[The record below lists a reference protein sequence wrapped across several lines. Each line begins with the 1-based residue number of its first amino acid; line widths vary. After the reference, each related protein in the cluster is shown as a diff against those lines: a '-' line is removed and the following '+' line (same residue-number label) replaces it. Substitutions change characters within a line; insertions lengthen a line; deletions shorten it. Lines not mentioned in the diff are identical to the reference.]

1 MNVLVVSG
9 NIGKDA
15 VVRKAGEQSVAG
27 FSLAM
32 KSGYGDKAQT
42 IWLDCSLWGK
52 QAESGLVQYLKKGQ
66 FVVLSGEL
74 GTREHEGKT
83 YLTLRVNDVTLGGK
97 PEQSSQQP
105 QQQPQQ
111 MQQLPTQGFA
121 NPNGM
126 QQPQQGYQQVHQSGY
141 DNQVAANHQNRQPPQ
156 GYQGQMPQQQ
166 PQQWQQNQQWQQQGA
181 PDFSDDDIAF

>member
-32 KSGYGDKAQT
+32 KSGYGEKAQT

-97 PEQSSQQP
+97 SEQSNQQP
-105 QQQPQQ
+105 QPQRQ
-111 MQQLPTQGFA
+111 AT
-121 NPNGM
+121 
-126 QQPQQGYQQVHQSGY
+126 QQGYQQPMQ
-141 DNQVAANHQNRQPPQ
+141 
-156 GYQGQMPQQQ
+156 PQQQ
-166 PQQWQQNQQWQQQGA
+166 QYDNYGRPIQRM
-181 PDFSDDDIAF
+181 PDFNQSPF

>member
-32 KSGYGDKAQT
+32 KSGYGEKAQT

-97 PEQSSQQP
+97 SEQSNQQS
-105 QQQPQQ
+105 QQQPQHQ
-111 MQQLPTQGFA
+111 A
-121 NPNGM
+121 
-126 QQPQQGYQQVHQSGY
+126 QQPQQGYQQ
-141 DNQVAANHQNRQPPQ
+141 P
-156 GYQGQMPQQQ
+156 MPQQMQ
-166 PQQWQQNQQWQQQGA
+166 PQQYDNYGRPIQQM
-181 PDFSDDDIAF
+181 PDFNQPF

>member
-1 MNVLVVSG
+1 MNVLTVSG

-15 VVRKAGEQSVAG
+15 VVRKAGDQSVAG

-32 KSGYGDKAQT
+32 KSGYGEKAQT

-97 PEQSSQQP
+97 SEQSNQQP
-105 QQQPQQ
+105 QQQPQRQ
-111 MQQLPTQGFA
+111 A
-121 NPNGM
+121 
-126 QQPQQGYQQVHQSGY
+126 QQPQQGYQQ
-141 DNQVAANHQNRQPPQ
+141 P
-156 GYQGQMPQQQ
+156 MPQ
-166 PQQWQQNQQWQQQGA
+166 PQQYDNYGRPIQQM
-181 PDFSDDDIAF
+181 PDFNQPPF

>member
-1 MNVLVVSG
+1 MNLLCVSG
-9 NIGKDA
+9 NLGKDA
-15 VVRKAGEQSVAG
+15 VVRKAGDQSVAG

-83 YLTLRVNDVTLGGK
+83 YLTLRVANVTLGGK
-97 PEQSSQQP
+97 SESAPVQQQAPQQPQQPMYNQAQQQAQHPSQQP
-105 QQQPQQ
+105 QY
-111 MQQLPTQGFA
+111 F
-121 NPNGM
+121 
-126 QQPQQGYQQVHQSGY
+126 
-141 DNQVAANHQNRQPPQ
+141 DEQPP
-156 GYQGQMPQQQ
+156 
-166 PQQWQQNQQWQQQGA
+166 
-181 PDFSDDDIAF
+181 F

>member
-32 KSGYGDKAQT
+32 KSGYGEKAQT

-74 GTREHEGKT
+74 GAREHEGKT

-97 PEQSSQQP
+97 SEQS

-111 MQQLPTQGFA
+111 PQQPQRQA
-121 NPNGM
+121 
-126 QQPQQGYQQVHQSGY
+126 PQQGYQQPM
-141 DNQVAANHQNRQPPQ
+141 QP
-156 GYQGQMPQQQ
+156 QQ
-166 PQQWQQNQQWQQQGA
+166 PQQYDNYGRPLQPM
-181 PDFSDDDIAF
+181 PDFSNPQNWQDMQAPKSVRWWRFIDWR

>member
-1 MNVLVVSG
+1 MNCLVVSG

-32 KSGYGDKAQT
+32 KSGYGEKAQT

-97 PEQSSQQP
+97 SEQSNQQP
-105 QQQPQQ
+105 QQQPQRQ
-111 MQQLPTQGFA
+111 AQQQAMPAWGVNATNTTATQQPMQQQ
-121 NPNGM
+121 M
-126 QQPQQGYQQVHQSGY
+126 QPQQY
-141 DNQVAANHQNRQPPQ
+141 DNYGRPIQ
-156 GYQGQMPQQQ
+156 QMPQQRS
-166 PQQWQQNQQWQQQGA
+166 QQRSQLEQQL
-181 PDFSDDDIAF
+181 PEFHDDIPF

>member
-1 MNVLVVSG
+1 MNVLVASG

-15 VVRKAGEQSVAG
+15 VVRKTGDVSVAG

-32 KSGYGDKAQT
+32 KSGYGEKAQT

-52 QAESGLVQYLKKGQ
+52 QADSGLVQYLKKGQ

-97 PEQSSQQP
+97 SEQSSNGQANPQQP
-105 QQQPQQ
+105 QRQATQQGHQQPMQPQQQQPQQ
-111 MQQLPTQGFA
+111 
-121 NPNGM
+121 
-126 QQPQQGYQQVHQSGY
+126 Y
-141 DNQVAANHQNRQPPQ
+141 DNYGRPLQQMPDFNQPP
-156 GYQGQMPQQQ
+156 
-166 PQQWQQNQQWQQQGA
+166 
-181 PDFSDDDIAF
+181 F

>member
-1 MNVLVVSG
+1 MNVLTVSG

-32 KSGYGDKAQT
+32 KSGYGEKAQT

-83 YLTLRVNDVTLGGK
+83 YLTLRVSDVTLGGK
-97 PEQSSQQP
+97 SEQSNQQP
-105 QQQPQQ
+105 QQQPQRQ
-111 MQQLPTQGFA
+111 AQH
-121 NPNGM
+121 
-126 QQPQQGYQQVHQSGY
+126 PQQGYQQPMQ
-141 DNQVAANHQNRQPPQ
+141 Q
-156 GYQGQMPQQQ
+156 QMQ
-166 PQQWQQNQQWQQQGA
+166 PQQYDNYGRPIQQM
-181 PDFSDDDIAF
+181 PDFNQPF

>member
-32 KSGYGDKAQT
+32 KSGYGEKAQT

-97 PEQSSQQP
+97 SEQPNQQP
-105 QQQPQQ
+105 QQQPQRQ
-111 MQQLPTQGFA
+111 AQQPRQGYQQ
-121 NPNGM
+121 PM
-126 QQPQQGYQQVHQSGY
+126 PQQPQQYQ
-141 DNQVAANHQNRQPPQ
+141 
-156 GYQGQMPQQQ
+156 
-166 PQQWQQNQQWQQQGA
+166 
-181 PDFSDDDIAF
+181 DFDDDQPF

>member
-15 VVRKAGEQSVAG
+15 VVRKAGGQSVAG
-27 FSLAM
+27 FSVAM

-97 PEQSSQQP
+97 SDQSNQQP
-105 QQQPQQ
+105 QQQ
-111 MQQLPTQGFA
+111 A
-121 NPNGM
+121 
-126 QQPQQGYQQVHQSGY
+126 QQPYNYNQQPPTSQQGYQQPMQPMQQQQY
-141 DNQVAANHQNRQPPQ
+141 DNYGRPLQ
-156 GYQGQMPQQQ
+156 QMPDFNNQ
-166 PQQWQQNQQWQQQGA
+166 PL
-181 PDFSDDDIAF
+181 

>member
-1 MNVLVVSG
+1 MNVLTASG
-9 NIGKDA
+9 NIGRDA
-15 VVRKAGEQSVAG
+15 EVRNAGGTAVAG

-66 FVVLSGEL
+66 FVVVSGEL

-83 YLTLRVNDVTLGGK
+83 YITLRCNSVTLGGK
-97 PEQSSQQP
+97 QDAAP
-105 QQQPQQ
+105 QQQPQP
-111 MQQLPTQGFA
+111 QQR
-121 NPNGM
+121 
-126 QQPQQGYQQVHQSGY
+126 QQP
-141 DNQVAANHQNRQPPQ
+141 RQAPPQ

-166 PQQWQQNQQWQQQGA
+166 QQYADFDDA
-181 PDFSDDDIAF
+181 PF

>member
-1 MNVLVVSG
+1 MNVLTVSG

-15 VVRKAGEQSVAG
+15 VKRDAGGTAVVG
-27 FSLAM
+27 FSVAM

-97 PEQSSQQP
+97 SEQSNQQPQP
-105 QQQPQQ
+105 QQQPQRQ
-111 MQQLPTQGFA
+111 A
-121 NPNGM
+121 
-126 QQPQQGYQQVHQSGY
+126 PQQGYQQPMQPHQ
-141 DNQVAANHQNRQPPQ
+141 Q
-156 GYQGQMPQQQ
+156 QMPQQLQ
-166 PQQWQQNQQWQQQGA
+166 PQQYDNYGRPIQPI
-181 PDFSDDDIAF
+181 PDFNSHF

>member
-1 MNVLVVSG
+1 MNCLVVSG

-32 KSGYGDKAQT
+32 KSGYGEKAQT

-83 YLTLRVNDVTLGGK
+83 YLTLRVNDATLGGK
-97 PEQSSQQP
+97 HEQSNQQQ
-105 QQQPQQ
+105 QQQPQRQ
-111 MQQLPTQGFA
+111 V
-121 NPNGM
+121 
-126 QQPQQGYQQVHQSGY
+126 QGYQQDPQGYPVQQKQSMP
-141 DNQVAANHQNRQPPQ
+141 QQNRQPPQ

-166 PQQWQQNQQWQQQGA
+166 FTPQQWQHKGA
-181 PDFSDDDIAF
+181 PDFNDDDIAF